1 MHDCALLMERIE
13 AMCGRPGLLDEAQA
27 GELGTYVVNTEQEPW
42 KVYRIASG
50 AEEILDLFTQPRRCG
65 EVSRIVRTAT
75 DGEAIDFGVL
85 RRADPR
91 PDHRA
96 ERRSP
101 VLVRLS
107 ASQPLPR

>member
-50 AEEILDLFTQPRRCG
+50 AEETWILHAAAQMRR
-65 EVSRIVRTAT
+65 SFQDRS
-75 DGEAIDFGVL
+75 DGDGRRGDRFGVL

-96 ERRSP
+96 ECRSP